1 MRVSWFQSL
10 ELPAEQIK
18 SLNQG
23 LSPFI
28 QGMDDQTT
36 TTETITKPALKQSD
50 FRQSVMPAS
59 EVACYNSTRVW
70 VKVGAAGC
78 KLAVGAILGEGAG
91 SNGCW

>member
-1 MRVSWFQSL
+1 MSGFQFL

-28 QGMDDQTT
+28 QGMDDQT

-59 EVACYNSTRVW
+59 EVACYNSTRVL